1 MTTRVKALYDFS
13 GEPNTS
19 EISIASGE
27 ILILTRTD
35 VGEGW
40 WEGTNT
46 RGETGLFP
54 EAYVEI
60 YKETQPP
67 AMAPPINPMLI
78 QPEPYQ
84 QNLPPPPQDR
94 YDQTAEEYN
103 DAQDEWEDDWDDDND
118 TYSEVGPAAPAAN
131 NKTTQ
136 NYFQQQSN
144 YQNVQLPQPP
154 TDDSASIASY
164 SSSAKLKKSGM
175 FSKAGDSYILGTTTI
190 SVPDNERIYIVH
202 HDNGYFYKSHDPY
215 VVRVASP
222 KKETKFKGIK
232 SFIAYQLTPSFN
244 NISVSRRYK
253 HFDWLHERLV
263 VKFCLIP
270 IPPLPDKQIS
280 GRYEEQFV
288 EHRRVQLQEFIDWVC
303 RHPVLSTCD
312 VFMHFLTC
320 TDDKK
325 WKPGKRQAERD
336 QLVGPAYCAAIF
348 PPEKQLLQ
356 SQVDS
361 QLDNCNQFVH
371 TMDSSIN
378 KLLIITN
385 EQSKRY
391 QVQWKKDFQRIGEG
405 FSELARAL
413 EIDERRAITNINLS
427 NSVGQAAGVFIGIG
441 QLIGDQPK
449 HDFIPFADCLHIYRG
464 ILGDFPDVLAVHKGA
479 MNKRK
484 ECERLTAEQKMGN
497 AQLQEVNRRTDIMSY
512 AVLAEM
518 NHFRA
523 ERDVHLKQAM
533 KHFIQEQIK
542 FYQEVITR
550 LQTAQ
555 RFFEWFSS
563 TIATPWYSSSLRNKR
578 I

>member
-19 EISIASGE
+19 EISIKAGE

-40 WEGTNT
+40 WEGTKT
-46 RGETGLFP
+46 DGQTGLFP

-60 YKETQPP
+60 YQETQPP
-67 AMAPPINPMLI
+67 AMAPPINPMLV
-78 QPEPYQ
+78 QPQ
-84 QNLPPPPQDR
+84 QTQQSYPAAQPVQQPR
-94 YDQTAEEYN
+94 YDQTSEEYN
-103 DAQDEWEDDWDDDND
+103 DMQDEWEDDWDDDND
-118 TYSEVGPAAPAAN
+118 TYSEVGPPASNAN
-131 NKTTQ
+131 NRTASNYNYQQ
-136 NYFQQQSN
+136 NQQSN
-144 YQNVQLPQPP
+144 YQNLQLPSPP
-154 TDDSASIASY
+154 ADDNSSLQSY
-164 SSSAKLKKSGM
+164 SAASKLKKSGM
-175 FSKAGDSYILGTTTI
+175 FSKSGDSYILGTTTI
-190 SVPDNERIYIVH
+190 SVPDHERVYIIH
-202 HDNGYFYKSHDPY
+202 QDNGYFYKPIQSPY
-215 VVRVASP
+215 TVRVASP

-263 VKFCLIP
+263 DKFCLIP

-288 EHRRVQLQEFIDWVC
+288 EHRRVQLQEFVDWVC
-303 RHPVLSTCD
+303 RHPILSTCE

-325 WKPGKRQAERD
+325 WKPGKRQAEND
-336 QLVGPAYCAAIF
+336 KLVGPAYCAAIF

-361 QLDNCNQFVH
+361 QIDNCNQFVH
-371 TMDSSIN
+371 TMDGAVN
-378 KLLIITN
+378 KLLIISN
-385 EQSKRY
+385 EQAKRY

-413 EIDERRAITNINLS
+413 EIDERRAITTINLS

-441 QLIGDQPK
+441 QLIGEQPK

-464 ILGDFPDVLAVHKGA
+464 ILSDFPDVMNVHKSA

-523 ERDVHLKQAM
+523 ERDVHMKKAM

-542 FYQEVITR
+542 FYREVITR
-550 LQTAQ
+550 LETAQ
-555 RFFEWFSS
+555 RFFE
-563 TIATPWYSSSLRNKR
+563 
-578 I
+578 

>member
-1 MTTRVKALYDFS
+1 MTTRVKALYDFT

-19 EISIASGE
+19 EISIEAGE
-27 ILILTRTD
+27 VLILTRTD

-40 WEGTNT
+40 WEGTNV
-46 RGETGLFP
+46 RGQTGLFP

-60 YKETQPP
+60 YVETQPP
-67 AMAPPINPMLI
+67 AMAPPINPMLV
-78 QPEPYQ
+78 QPPAYQ
-84 QNLPPPPQDR
+84 QQTSQPSQQAPPQPR
-94 YDQTAEEYN
+94 YDQTEDYN
-103 DAQDEWEDDWDDDND
+103 EMQDEWEDDWDDDND
-118 TYSEVGPAAPAAN
+118 TYSEVGPPAAN
-131 NKTTQ
+131 ANNQTSQ
-136 NYFQQQSN
+136 NYYQNNQQSN
-144 YQNVQLPQPP
+144 YKNVQLPLPP
-154 TDDSASIASY
+154 TDDNSSLQSY
-164 SSSAKLKKSGM
+164 SAATKLKKSGM
-175 FSKAGDSYILGTTTI
+175 FSKIGDSYILGTTTI
-190 SVPDNERIYIVH
+190 SVPDQERIYIIH
-202 HDNGYFYKSHDPY
+202 QDNGYFYKTIRDVY
-215 VVRVASP
+215 TVRVASP

-253 HFDWLHERLV
+253 HFDWLHGRLV
-263 VKFCLIP
+263 DKFCLIP

-280 GRYEEQFV
+280 GRYDDQFV

-303 RHPVLSTCD
+303 RHPVLSTCE

-371 TMDSSIN
+371 MMDN
-378 KLLIITN
+378 AVKNLLIISN
-385 EQSKRY
+385 EQAKRF
-391 QVQWKKDFQRIGEG
+391 QVTWKKDFQRIGEG

-413 EIDERRAITNINLS
+413 EIDERRAITNVNLS

-441 QLIGDQPK
+441 QLIGEQPK

-464 ILGDFPDVLAVHKGA
+464 ILGDFPDVLNVHKGA

-484 ECERLTAEQKMGN
+484 ECERLTSEQKMGN

-518 NHFRA
+518 NHFRQ
-523 ERDVHLKQAM
+523 ERDVHLKMAM
-533 KHFIQEQIK
+533 KHFIQEQIT
-542 FYQEVITR
+542 FYQEIITR

-555 RFFEWFSS
+555 RFFE
-563 TIATPWYSSSLRNKR
+563 
-578 I
+578 

>member
-19 EISIASGE
+19 EISIATGE
-27 ILILTRTD
+27 ILVLTRTD

-40 WEGTNT
+40 WEGTNS
-46 RGETGLFP
+46 RGQTGLFP

-60 YKETQPP
+60 FKESTQPP
-67 AMAPPINPMLI
+67 AMAPPINPMI
-78 QPEPYQ
+78 QPQ
-84 QNLPPPPQDR
+84 QPVIPTQPPQLQAPR
-94 YDQTAEEYN
+94 YDQTSEDFDN
-103 DAQDEWEDDWDDDND
+103 EWEDDWDDDND
-118 TYSEVGPAAPAAN
+118 TYSEVGPPATSSNNQAA
-131 NKTTQ
+131 Q
-136 NYFQQQSN
+136 NYYQQNQPSN
-144 YQNVQLPQPP
+144 YQNLQLPQPP
-154 TDDSASIASY
+154 SDDSASIASY
-164 SSSAKLKKSGM
+164 SSAAKLKKSGM
-175 FSKAGDSYILGTTTI
+175 FSKSGDSYILGTTTI
-190 SVPDNERIYIVH
+190 SVPDGERIYIIH
-202 HDNGYFYKSHDPY
+202 QDNGYFYQRLREPY
-215 VVRVASP
+215 TVRVASP

-263 VKFCLIP
+263 DKFCLIP

-288 EHRRVQLQEFIDWVC
+288 EHRRVQLQEFVDWVC

-348 PPEKQLLQ
+348 PPEKQLLA
-356 SQVDS
+356 SYVDS
-361 QLDNCNQFVH
+361 QLDSCHQFVH
-371 TMDSSIN
+371 MMDGSVN
-378 KLLIITN
+378 KLLIISN

-413 EIDERRAITNINLS
+413 EIDERRADTSIKLS
-427 NSVGQAAGVFIGIG
+427 SSVGQAAGVFIGIG
-441 QLIGDQPK
+441 QVIGEQPK

-484 ECERLTAEQKMGN
+484 ECERLTSEQKMSN
-497 AQLQEVNRRTDIMSY
+497 AQLHEVNRRTDIMSY

-518 NHFRA
+518 SHFRE
-523 ERDVHLKQAM
+523 ERDDHLKRAM
-533 KHFIQEQIK
+533 KSFIQEQIT
-542 FYQEVITR
+542 FYQEIITR
-550 LQTAQ
+550 LQGAQ
-555 RFFEWFSS
+555 RFFE
-563 TIATPWYSSSLRNKR
+563 
-578 I
+578 